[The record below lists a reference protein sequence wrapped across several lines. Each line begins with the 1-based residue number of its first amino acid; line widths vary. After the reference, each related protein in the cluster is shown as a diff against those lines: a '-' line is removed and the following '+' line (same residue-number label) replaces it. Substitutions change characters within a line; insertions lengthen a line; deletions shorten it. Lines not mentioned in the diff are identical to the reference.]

1 MKIKGAM
8 SMQDTSFKKGIMF
21 SLIAY
26 ILWGTLPLY
35 WALITGINAIE
46 TLMIRIILSLIF
58 MLLLLPLMK
67 QWTTFKNDLQQLI
80 ASPKKIII
88 IIIAGYVVTLNWGT
102 FIYAIEAGYVL
113 QTSLGYYINP
123 LVSILLAMI
132 FFKERFNRLEWLAIV
147 IALTGVLYM
156 TVKIGEFP
164 FISLLLA
171 FSFGIYGLLKKLVPL
186 NAMSSITIET
196 IVTTP
201 MALIYILYMTFQHH
215 LSIGFN
221 LSSFWLLFS
230 GAVTA
235 IPLLSFSAGAIRIPL
250 SLMGFIQYVGPTLI
264 FILGIFVFKE
274 PFNMDQF
281 ITFCFIWSGILIY
294 VLSQIIKIYKR
305 PTPLKYQD

>member
-1 MKIKGAM
+1 MT
-8 SMQDTSFKKGIMF
+8 MQDSSFKKGIMF
-21 SLIAY
+21 SFIAY

-35 WALITGINAIE
+35 WALITGIDAIE

-58 MLLLLPLMK
+58 MLILLPIMK
-67 QWTTFKNDLQQLI
+67 QWTTFKNDLHNLI
-80 ASPKKIII
+80 TSPKKLIII
-88 IIIAGYVVTLNWGT
+88 IVAGYVVTLNWGT

-132 FFKERFNRLEWLAIV
+132 FFKERFNRLEWGAIL

-156 TVKIGEFP
+156 TIKIGEFP
-164 FISLLLA
+164 YISLLLA

-186 NAMSSITIET
+186 NALSSITIET

-201 MALIYILYMTFQHH
+201 MALIYIIYMSLHSH
-215 LSIGFN
+215 LSIGLN
-221 LSSFWLLFS
+221 MSTFWLLFS

-235 IPLLSFSAGAIRIPL
+235 VPLLSFSAGAIRIPL

-264 FILGIFVFKE
+264 FILGIFVFNE
-274 PFNMDQF
+274 PFNTDQF
-281 ITFCFIWSGILIY
+281 ITFCFIWSGIFIY
-294 VLSQIIKIYKR
+294 ILSQIIKIYKR
-305 PTPLKYQD
+305 PTPLKYQ

>member
-1 MKIKGAM
+1 
-8 SMQDTSFKKGIMF
+8 MF
-21 SLIAY
+21 SFIAY

-58 MLLLLPLMK
+58 MLILLPIMK
-67 QWTTFKNDLQQLI
+67 QWTTFKNDLHSLI
-80 ASPKKIII
+80 ASPKKLIII
-88 IIIAGYVVTLNWGT
+88 IVAGYVVTLNWGT

-132 FFKERFNRLEWLAIV
+132 FFKERFNRLEWGAIL

-156 TVKIGEFP
+156 TIKIGEFP
-164 FISLLLA
+164 YISLLLA

-186 NAMSSITIET
+186 NALSSITIET

-201 MALIYILYMTFQHH
+201 MALIYILYMALHSH
-215 LSIGFN
+215 LSIGLN
-221 LSSFWLLFS
+221 MSTFWLLFS

-235 IPLLSFSAGAIRIPL
+235 VPLLSFSAGAIRIPL

-264 FILGIFVFKE
+264 FILGIFVFNE
-274 PFNMDQF
+274 PFNTDQF
-281 ITFCFIWSGILIY
+281 ITFCFIWSGIFIY
-294 VLSQIIKIYKR
+294 ILSQIIKIYKR
-305 PTPLKYQD
+305 PTPLKYQ

>member
-1 MKIKGAM
+1 MKIDRGDM
-8 SMQDTSFKKGIMF
+8 TMQDSSFKKGIMF
-21 SLIAY
+21 SFIAY

-58 MLLLLPLMK
+58 MLILLPIMK
-67 QWTTFKNDLQQLI
+67 QWTTFKNDLHSLI
-80 ASPKKIII
+80 ASPKKLIII
-88 IIIAGYVVTLNWGT
+88 IVAGYVVTLNWGT

-132 FFKERFNRLEWLAIV
+132 FFKERFNRLEWGAIL

-156 TVKIGEFP
+156 TIKIGEFP
-164 FISLLLA
+164 YISLLLA

-186 NAMSSITIET
+186 NALSSITIET

-201 MALIYILYMTFQHH
+201 MALIYIVYMALHSH
-215 LSIGFN
+215 LSIGLN
-221 LSSFWLLFS
+221 MSTFWLLFS

-235 IPLLSFSAGAIRIPL
+235 VPLLSFSAGAIRIPL

-264 FILGIFVFKE
+264 FILGIFVFNE
-274 PFNMDQF
+274 PFNTDQF
-281 ITFCFIWSGILIY
+281 ITFCFIWSGIFIY
-294 VLSQIIKIYKR
+294 ILSQIIKIYKR
-305 PTPLKYQD
+305 PTLLKYQ

>member
-1 MKIKGAM
+1 MA
-8 SMQDTSFKKGIMF
+8 MQDSSFKKGIMF
-21 SLIAY
+21 SFIAY

-58 MLLLLPLMK
+58 MLILLPIMK
-67 QWTTFKNDLQQLI
+67 QWTTFKNDLHNLI
-80 ASPKKIII
+80 ASPKKLIII
-88 IIIAGYVVTLNWGT
+88 IVAGYVVTLNWGT

-132 FFKERFNRLEWLAIV
+132 FFKERFNRLEWGAIL

-156 TVKIGEFP
+156 TIKIGEFP
-164 FISLLLA
+164 YISLLLA

-186 NAMSSITIET
+186 NALSSITIET

-201 MALIYILYMTFQHH
+201 MALIYIIYMSLHSH
-215 LSIGFN
+215 LSIGLN
-221 LSSFWLLFS
+221 MSTFWLLFS

-235 IPLLSFSAGAIRIPL
+235 VPLLSFSAGAIRIPL

-264 FILGIFVFKE
+264 FILGIFVFNE
-274 PFNMDQF
+274 PFNTDQF
-281 ITFCFIWSGILIY
+281 ITFCFIWSGIFIY
-294 VLSQIIKIYKR
+294 ILSQIIKIYKR
-305 PTPLKYQD
+305 PTPLKYQ

>member
-1 MKIKGAM
+1 
-8 SMQDTSFKKGIMF
+8 MQDSSFKKGIMF
-21 SLIAY
+21 SFIAY

-58 MLLLLPLMK
+58 MLILLPIMK
-67 QWTTFKNDLQQLI
+67 QWTTFKNDVHSLI
-80 ASPKKIII
+80 ASPKKLIII
-88 IIIAGYVVTLNWGT
+88 IVAGYVVTLNWGT

-132 FFKERFNRLEWLAIV
+132 FFKERFNRLEWGAIL

-156 TVKIGEFP
+156 TIKIGEFP
-164 FISLLLA
+164 YISLLLA

-186 NAMSSITIET
+186 NALSSITIET

-201 MALIYILYMTFQHH
+201 MALIYIVYMALHSH
-215 LSIGFN
+215 LSIGLN
-221 LSSFWLLFS
+221 MSTFWLLFS

-235 IPLLSFSAGAIRIPL
+235 VPLLSFSAGAIRIPL

-264 FILGIFVFKE
+264 FILGIFVFNE
-274 PFNMDQF
+274 PFNTDQF
-281 ITFCFIWSGILIY
+281 ITFCFIWSGIFIY
-294 VLSQIIKIYKR
+294 ILSQIIKIYKR
-305 PTPLKYQD
+305 PTPLKYQ

>member
-1 MKIKGAM
+1 
-8 SMQDTSFKKGIMF
+8 MF
-21 SLIAY
+21 SFIAY

-35 WALITGINAIE
+35 WALITGIDAIE

-58 MLLLLPLMK
+58 MLILLPIMK
-67 QWTTFKNDLQQLI
+67 QWTTFKNDLHNLI
-80 ASPKKIII
+80 TSPKKLIII
-88 IIIAGYVVTLNWGT
+88 IVAGYVVTLNWGT

-132 FFKERFNRLEWLAIV
+132 FFKERFNRLEWGAIL

-156 TVKIGEFP
+156 TIKIGEFP
-164 FISLLLA
+164 YISLLLA

-186 NAMSSITIET
+186 NALSSITIET

-201 MALIYILYMTFQHH
+201 MALIYIIYMSLHSH
-215 LSIGFN
+215 LSIGLN
-221 LSSFWLLFS
+221 MSTFWLLFS

-235 IPLLSFSAGAIRIPL
+235 VPLLSFSAGAIRIPL

-264 FILGIFVFKE
+264 FILGIFVFNE
-274 PFNMDQF
+274 PFNTDQF
-281 ITFCFIWSGILIY
+281 ITFCFIWSGIFIY
-294 VLSQIIKIYKR
+294 ILSQIIKIYKR
-305 PTPLKYQD
+305 PTPLKYQ

>member
-1 MKIKGAM
+1 MT
-8 SMQDTSFKKGIMF
+8 MQDSSFKKGIMF
-21 SLIAY
+21 SFIAY

-58 MLLLLPLMK
+58 MLILLPIMK
-67 QWTTFKNDLQQLI
+67 QWTTFKNDLHSLI
-80 ASPKKIII
+80 ASPKKLIII
-88 IIIAGYVVTLNWGT
+88 IVAGYVVTLNWGT

-132 FFKERFNRLEWLAIV
+132 FFKERFNRLEWGAIL

-156 TVKIGEFP
+156 TIKIGEFP
-164 FISLLLA
+164 YISLLLA

-186 NAMSSITIET
+186 NALSSITIET

-201 MALIYILYMTFQHH
+201 MALIYIVYMALHSH
-215 LSIGFN
+215 LSIGLN
-221 LSSFWLLFS
+221 MSTFWLLFS

-235 IPLLSFSAGAIRIPL
+235 VPLLSFSAGAIRIPL

-264 FILGIFVFKE
+264 FILGIFIFNE
-274 PFNMDQF
+274 PFNTDQF
-281 ITFCFIWSGILIY
+281 ITFCFIWSGIFIY
-294 VLSQIIKIYKR
+294 ILSQIIKIYKR
-305 PTPLKYQD
+305 PTPLKYQ

>member
-1 MKIKGAM
+1 MKIDRGDM
-8 SMQDTSFKKGIMF
+8 TMQDSSFKKGIMF
-21 SLIAY
+21 SFIAY

-58 MLLLLPLMK
+58 MLILLPIMK
-67 QWTTFKNDLQQLI
+67 QWTTFKNDLHSLI
-80 ASPKKIII
+80 ASPKKLIII
-88 IIIAGYVVTLNWGT
+88 IVAGYVVTLNWGT

-132 FFKERFNRLEWLAIV
+132 FFKERFNRLEWGAIL

-156 TVKIGEFP
+156 TIKIGEFP
-164 FISLLLA
+164 YISLLLA

-186 NAMSSITIET
+186 NALSSITIET

-201 MALIYILYMTFQHH
+201 MALIYIVYMALHSH
-215 LSIGFN
+215 LSIGLN
-221 LSSFWLLFS
+221 MSTFWLLFS

-235 IPLLSFSAGAIRIPL
+235 VPLLSFSAGAIRIPL

-264 FILGIFVFKE
+264 FILGIFVFNE
-274 PFNMDQF
+274 PFNTDQF
-281 ITFCFIWSGILIY
+281 ITFCFIWSGIFIY
-294 VLSQIIKIYKR
+294 ILSQIIKIYKR
-305 PTPLKYQD
+305 PTPLKYQ

>member
-1 MKIKGAM
+1 
-8 SMQDTSFKKGIMF
+8 MQDSSFKKGIMF
-21 SLIAY
+21 SFIAY

-58 MLLLLPLMK
+58 MLILLPIMK
-67 QWTTFKNDLQQLI
+67 QWTTFKNDLHSLI
-80 ASPKKIII
+80 ASPKKLIII
-88 IIIAGYVVTLNWGT
+88 IVAGYVVTLNWGT

-132 FFKERFNRLEWLAIV
+132 FFKERFNRLEWGAIL

-156 TVKIGEFP
+156 TIKIGEFP
-164 FISLLLA
+164 YISLLLA

-186 NAMSSITIET
+186 NALSSITIET

-201 MALIYILYMTFQHH
+201 MALIYIVYMAIHSH
-215 LSIGFN
+215 LSIGLN
-221 LSSFWLLFS
+221 MSTFWLLFS

-235 IPLLSFSAGAIRIPL
+235 VPLLSFSAGAIRIPL

-264 FILGIFVFKE
+264 FILGIFIFNE
-274 PFNMDQF
+274 PFNTDQF
-281 ITFCFIWSGILIY
+281 ITFCFIWSGIFIY
-294 VLSQIIKIYKR
+294 ILSQIIKIYKR
-305 PTPLKYQD
+305 PTPLKYQ

>member
-1 MKIKGAM
+1 
-8 SMQDTSFKKGIMF
+8 MF
-21 SLIAY
+21 SFIAY

-58 MLLLLPLMK
+58 MLILLPIMK
-67 QWTTFKNDLQQLI
+67 QWTTFKNDVHSLI
-80 ASPKKIII
+80 ASPKKLIII
-88 IIIAGYVVTLNWGT
+88 IVAGYVVTLNWGT

-132 FFKERFNRLEWLAIV
+132 FFKERFNRLEWGAIL

-156 TVKIGEFP
+156 TIKIGEFP
-164 FISLLLA
+164 YISLLLA

-186 NAMSSITIET
+186 NALSSITIET

-201 MALIYILYMTFQHH
+201 MALIYIVYMALHSH
-215 LSIGFN
+215 LSIGLN
-221 LSSFWLLFS
+221 MSTFWLLFS

-235 IPLLSFSAGAIRIPL
+235 VPLLSFSAGAIRIPL

-264 FILGIFVFKE
+264 FILGIFVFNE
-274 PFNMDQF
+274 PFNTDQF
-281 ITFCFIWSGILIY
+281 ITFCFIWSGIFIY
-294 VLSQIIKIYKR
+294 ILSQIIKIYKR
-305 PTPLKYQD
+305 PTPLKYQ

>member
-1 MKIKGAM
+1 
-8 SMQDTSFKKGIMF
+8 MQDSSFKKGIMF
-21 SLIAY
+21 SFIAY

-58 MLLLLPLMK
+58 MLILLPIMK
-67 QWTTFKNDLQQLI
+67 QWTTFKNDLHTLI
-80 ASPKKIII
+80 ASPKKLIII
-88 IIIAGYVVTLNWGT
+88 IVAGYVVTLNWGT

-132 FFKERFNRLEWLAIV
+132 FFKERFNRLEWGAIL

-156 TVKIGEFP
+156 TIKIGEFP
-164 FISLLLA
+164 YISLLLA

-186 NAMSSITIET
+186 NALSSITIET

-201 MALIYILYMTFQHH
+201 MALIYIIYMSLHSH
-215 LSIGFN
+215 LSIGLN
-221 LSSFWLLFS
+221 MSTFWLLFS

-235 IPLLSFSAGAIRIPL
+235 VPLLSFSAGAIRIPL

-264 FILGIFVFKE
+264 FILGIFVFNE
-274 PFNMDQF
+274 PFNTDQF
-281 ITFCFIWSGILIY
+281 ITFCFIWSGIFIY
-294 VLSQIIKIYKR
+294 ILSQIIKIYKR
-305 PTPLKYQD
+305 PTPLKYQ

>member
-1 MKIKGAM
+1 MT
-8 SMQDTSFKKGIMF
+8 MQDSSFKKGIMF
-21 SLIAY
+21 SFIAY

-35 WALITGINAIE
+35 WALITGIDAIE

-58 MLLLLPLMK
+58 MLILLPIMK
-67 QWTTFKNDLQQLI
+67 QWTTFKNDLHNLI
-80 ASPKKIII
+80 ASPKKLIII
-88 IIIAGYVVTLNWGT
+88 IVAGYVVTLNWGT

-132 FFKERFNRLEWLAIV
+132 FFKERFNRLEWGAIL

-156 TVKIGEFP
+156 TIKIGEFP
-164 FISLLLA
+164 YISLLLA

-186 NAMSSITIET
+186 NALSSITIET

-201 MALIYILYMTFQHH
+201 MALIYIIYMSLHSH
-215 LSIGFN
+215 LSIGLN
-221 LSSFWLLFS
+221 MSTFWLLFS

-235 IPLLSFSAGAIRIPL
+235 VPLLSFSAGAIRIPL

-264 FILGIFVFKE
+264 FILGIFVFNE
-274 PFNMDQF
+274 PFNTDQF
-281 ITFCFIWSGILIY
+281 ITFCFIWSGIFIY
-294 VLSQIIKIYKR
+294 ILSQIIKIYKR
-305 PTPLKYQD
+305 STPLKYQ

>member
-1 MKIKGAM
+1 
-8 SMQDTSFKKGIMF
+8 MQDSSFKKGIMF
-21 SLIAY
+21 SFIAY

-58 MLLLLPLMK
+58 MLILLPIMK
-67 QWTTFKNDLQQLI
+67 QWTTFKNDLHSLI
-80 ASPKKIII
+80 ASPKKLIII
-88 IIIAGYVVTLNWGT
+88 IVAGYVVTLNWGT

-132 FFKERFNRLEWLAIV
+132 FFKERFNRLEWGAIL

-156 TVKIGEFP
+156 TIKIGEFP
-164 FISLLLA
+164 YISLLLA
-171 FSFGIYGLLKKLVPL
+171 SSFGIYGLLKKLVPL
-186 NAMSSITIET
+186 NALSSITIET

-201 MALIYILYMTFQHH
+201 MALIYIVYMALHSH
-215 LSIGFN
+215 LSIGLN
-221 LSSFWLLFS
+221 MSTFWLLFS

-235 IPLLSFSAGAIRIPL
+235 VPLLSFSAGAIRIPL

-264 FILGIFVFKE
+264 FILGIFVFNE
-274 PFNMDQF
+274 PFNTDQF
-281 ITFCFIWSGILIY
+281 ITFCFIWSGIFIY
-294 VLSQIIKIYKR
+294 ILSQIIKIYKR
-305 PTPLKYQD
+305 PTPLKYQ

>member
-1 MKIKGAM
+1 
-8 SMQDTSFKKGIMF
+8 MF
-21 SLIAY
+21 SFIAY

-58 MLLLLPLMK
+58 MLILLPIMK
-67 QWTTFKNDLQQLI
+67 QWTTFKNDLHSLI
-80 ASPKKIII
+80 ASPKKLIII
-88 IIIAGYVVTLNWGT
+88 IVAGYVVTLNWGT

-132 FFKERFNRLEWLAIV
+132 FFKERFNRLEWGAIL

-156 TVKIGEFP
+156 TIKIGEFP
-164 FISLLLA
+164 YISLLLA

-186 NAMSSITIET
+186 NALSSITIET

-201 MALIYILYMTFQHH
+201 MALIYIVYMALHSH
-215 LSIGFN
+215 LSIGLN
-221 LSSFWLLFS
+221 ISTFWLLFS

-235 IPLLSFSAGAIRIPL
+235 VPLLSFSAGAIRIPL

-264 FILGIFVFKE
+264 FILGIFVFNE
-274 PFNMDQF
+274 PFNTDQF
-281 ITFCFIWSGILIY
+281 ITFCFIWSGIFIY
-294 VLSQIIKIYKR
+294 ILSQIIKIYKR
-305 PTPLKYQD
+305 PTPLKYQ

>member
-1 MKIKGAM
+1 
-8 SMQDTSFKKGIMF
+8 MQDTSFKKGIMF
-21 SLIAY
+21 SFIAY

-80 ASPKKIII
+80 ASPKKLII

-171 FSFGIYGLLKKLVPL
+171 FSFGIYGLLK
-186 NAMSSITIET
+186 N
-196 IVTTP
+196 
-201 MALIYILYMTFQHH
+201 
-215 LSIGFN
+215 
-221 LSSFWLLFS
+221 
-230 GAVTA
+230 
-235 IPLLSFSAGAIRIPL
+235 
-250 SLMGFIQYVGPTLI
+250 
-264 FILGIFVFKE
+264 
-274 PFNMDQF
+274 
-281 ITFCFIWSGILIY
+281 
-294 VLSQIIKIYKR
+294 
-305 PTPLKYQD
+305 

>member
-1 MKIKGAM
+1 
-8 SMQDTSFKKGIMF
+8 MQDSSFKKGIMF
-21 SLIAY
+21 SFIAY

-58 MLLLLPLMK
+58 MLILLPIMK
-67 QWTTFKNDLQQLI
+67 QWTTFKNDLHSLI
-80 ASPKKIII
+80 ASPKKLIII
-88 IIIAGYVVTLNWGT
+88 IVAGYVVTLNWGT

-132 FFKERFNRLEWLAIV
+132 FFKERFNRLEWGAIL

-156 TVKIGEFP
+156 TIKIGEFP
-164 FISLLLA
+164 YISLLLA

-186 NAMSSITIET
+186 NALSSITIET

-201 MALIYILYMTFQHH
+201 MALIYIVYMALHSH
-215 LSIGFN
+215 LSIGLN
-221 LSSFWLLFS
+221 MSTFWLLFS

-235 IPLLSFSAGAIRIPL
+235 VPLLSFSAGAIRIPL

-264 FILGIFVFKE
+264 FILGIFIFNE
-274 PFNMDQF
+274 PFNTDQF
-281 ITFCFIWSGILIY
+281 ITFCFIWSGIFIY
-294 VLSQIIKIYKR
+294 ILSQIIKIYKR
-305 PTPLKYQD
+305 PTPLKYQ

>member
-1 MKIKGAM
+1 
-8 SMQDTSFKKGIMF
+8 MF
-21 SLIAY
+21 SFIAY

-58 MLLLLPLMK
+58 MLILLPIMK
-67 QWTTFKNDLQQLI
+67 QWTTFKNDLHSLI
-80 ASPKKIII
+80 ASPKKLIII
-88 IIIAGYVVTLNWGT
+88 IVAGYVVTLNWGT

-132 FFKERFNRLEWLAIV
+132 FFKERFNRLEWGAIL

-156 TVKIGEFP
+156 TIKIGEFP
-164 FISLLLA
+164 YISLLLA

-186 NAMSSITIET
+186 NALSSITIET

-201 MALIYILYMTFQHH
+201 MALIYIVYMALHSH
-215 LSIGFN
+215 LSIGLN
-221 LSSFWLLFS
+221 MSTFWLLFS

-235 IPLLSFSAGAIRIPL
+235 VPLLSFSAGAIRIPL

-264 FILGIFVFKE
+264 FILGIFVFNE
-274 PFNMDQF
+274 PFNTDQF
-281 ITFCFIWSGILIY
+281 ITFCFIWSGIFIY
-294 VLSQIIKIYKR
+294 ILSQIIKIYKR
-305 PTPLKYQD
+305 PTPLKYQ

>member
-1 MKIKGAM
+1 MT
-8 SMQDTSFKKGIMF
+8 MQDSSFKKGIMF
-21 SLIAY
+21 SFIAY

-35 WALITGINAIE
+35 WALITGIDAIE

-58 MLLLLPLMK
+58 MLILLPIMK
-67 QWTTFKNDLQQLI
+67 QWTTFKNDLHNLI
-80 ASPKKIII
+80 ASPKKLTIII
-88 IIIAGYVVTLNWGT
+88 VAGYVVTLNWGT

-132 FFKERFNRLEWLAIV
+132 FFKERFNCLEWGAIL

-156 TVKIGEFP
+156 TIKIGEFP
-164 FISLLLA
+164 YISLLLA

-186 NAMSSITIET
+186 NALSSITIET

-201 MALIYILYMTFQHH
+201 MALIYIIYMSLHSH
-215 LSIGFN
+215 LSIGLN
-221 LSSFWLLFS
+221 MSTFWLLFS

-235 IPLLSFSAGAIRIPL
+235 VPLLSFSAGAIRIPL

-264 FILGIFVFKE
+264 FILGIFVFNE
-274 PFNMDQF
+274 PFNTDQF
-281 ITFCFIWSGILIY
+281 ITFCFIWSGIFIY
-294 VLSQIIKIYKR
+294 ILSQIIKIYKR
-305 PTPLKYQD
+305 PTPLKYQ

>member
-1 MKIKGAM
+1 MT
-8 SMQDTSFKKGIMF
+8 MQDSSFKKGIMF
-21 SLIAY
+21 SFIAY

-58 MLLLLPLMK
+58 MLILLPIMK
-67 QWTTFKNDLQQLI
+67 QWTTFKNDLHSLI
-80 ASPKKIII
+80 ASPKKLIII
-88 IIIAGYVVTLNWGT
+88 VAGYVVTLNWGT

-132 FFKERFNRLEWLAIV
+132 FFKERFNRLEWGAIL

-156 TVKIGEFP
+156 TIKIGEFP
-164 FISLLLA
+164 YISLLLA

-186 NAMSSITIET
+186 NALSSITIET

-201 MALIYILYMTFQHH
+201 MALIYIVYMALHSH
-215 LSIGFN
+215 LSIGLN
-221 LSSFWLLFS
+221 MSTFWLLFS

-235 IPLLSFSAGAIRIPL
+235 VPLLSFSAGAIRIPL

-264 FILGIFVFKE
+264 FILGIFVFNE
-274 PFNMDQF
+274 PFNTDQF
-281 ITFCFIWSGILIY
+281 ITFCFIWSGIFIY
-294 VLSQIIKIYKR
+294 ILSQIIKIYKR
-305 PTPLKYQD
+305 PTPLKYQ

>member
-1 MKIKGAM
+1 
-8 SMQDTSFKKGIMF
+8 MQDSSFKKGIMF
-21 SLIAY
+21 SFIAY

-35 WALITGINAIE
+35 WALITGIDAIE

-58 MLLLLPLMK
+58 MLILLPIMK
-67 QWTTFKNDLQQLI
+67 QWTTFKNDLHNLI
-80 ASPKKIII
+80 ASPKKLIII
-88 IIIAGYVVTLNWGT
+88 IVAGYVVTLNWGT

-132 FFKERFNRLEWLAIV
+132 FFKERFNRLEWGAIL

-156 TVKIGEFP
+156 TIKIGEFP
-164 FISLLLA
+164 YISLLLA

-186 NAMSSITIET
+186 NALSSITIET

-201 MALIYILYMTFQHH
+201 MALIYIIYMSLHGH
-215 LSIGFN
+215 LSIGLN
-221 LSSFWLLFS
+221 MSTFWLLFS

-235 IPLLSFSAGAIRIPL
+235 VPLLSFSAGAIRIPL

-264 FILGIFVFKE
+264 FILGIFVFNE
-274 PFNMDQF
+274 PFNTDQF
-281 ITFCFIWSGILIY
+281 ITFCFIWSGIFIY
-294 VLSQIIKIYKR
+294 ILSQIIKIYKR
-305 PTPLKYQD
+305 PTPLKYQ

>member
-1 MKIKGAM
+1 
-8 SMQDTSFKKGIMF
+8 MF
-21 SLIAY
+21 SFIAY

-58 MLLLLPLMK
+58 MLILLPIMK
-67 QWTTFKNDLQQLI
+67 QWTTFKNDLHSLI
-80 ASPKKIII
+80 APPKKLIII
-88 IIIAGYVVTLNWGT
+88 IVAGYVVTLNWGT

-132 FFKERFNRLEWLAIV
+132 FFKERFNRLEWGAIL

-156 TVKIGEFP
+156 TIKIGEFP
-164 FISLLLA
+164 YISLLLA

-186 NAMSSITIET
+186 NALSSITIET

-201 MALIYILYMTFQHH
+201 MALIYIVYMALHSH
-215 LSIGFN
+215 LSIGLN
-221 LSSFWLLFS
+221 MSTFWLLFS

-235 IPLLSFSAGAIRIPL
+235 VPLLSFSAGAIRIPL

-264 FILGIFVFKE
+264 FILGIFVFNE
-274 PFNMDQF
+274 PFNTDQF
-281 ITFCFIWSGILIY
+281 ITFCFIWSGIFIY
-294 VLSQIIKIYKR
+294 ILSQIIKIYKR
-305 PTPLKYQD
+305 PTPLKYQ

>member
-1 MKIKGAM
+1 
-8 SMQDTSFKKGIMF
+8 MF
-21 SLIAY
+21 SFIAY

-35 WALITGINAIE
+35 WALITGIDAIE

-58 MLLLLPLMK
+58 MLILLPIMK
-67 QWTTFKNDLQQLI
+67 QWTTFKNDLHNLI
-80 ASPKKIII
+80 ASPKKLIII
-88 IIIAGYVVTLNWGT
+88 IVAGYVVTLNWGT

-132 FFKERFNRLEWLAIV
+132 FFKERFNRLEWGAIL

-156 TVKIGEFP
+156 TIKIGEFP
-164 FISLLLA
+164 YISLLLA

-186 NAMSSITIET
+186 NALSSITIET

-201 MALIYILYMTFQHH
+201 MALIYIIYMSLHSH
-215 LSIGFN
+215 LSIGLN
-221 LSSFWLLFS
+221 MSTFWLLFS

-235 IPLLSFSAGAIRIPL
+235 VPLLSFSAGAIRIPL

-264 FILGIFVFKE
+264 FILGIFVFNE
-274 PFNMDQF
+274 PFNTDQF
-281 ITFCFIWSGILIY
+281 ITFCFIWSGIFIY
-294 VLSQIIKIYKR
+294 ILSQIIKIYKR
-305 PTPLKYQD
+305 PTPLKYQ

>member
-1 MKIKGAM
+1 
-8 SMQDTSFKKGIMF
+8 MQDSSFKKGIMF
-21 SLIAY
+21 SFIAY

-58 MLLLLPLMK
+58 MLILLPIMK
-67 QWTTFKNDLQQLI
+67 QWTTFKNDLHSLI
-80 ASPKKIII
+80 ASPKKLIII
-88 IIIAGYVVTLNWGT
+88 IVAGYVVTLNWGT

-132 FFKERFNRLEWLAIV
+132 FFKERFNRLEWGAIL

-156 TVKIGEFP
+156 TIKIGEFP
-164 FISLLLA
+164 YISLLLA

-186 NAMSSITIET
+186 NALSSITIET

-201 MALIYILYMTFQHH
+201 MALIYIVYMALHSH
-215 LSIGFN
+215 LSIGLN
-221 LSSFWLLFS
+221 MSTFWLLFS

-235 IPLLSFSAGAIRIPL
+235 VPLLSFSAGAIRIPL

-264 FILGIFVFKE
+264 FILGIFVFNE
-274 PFNMDQF
+274 PFNTDQF
-281 ITFCFIWSGILIY
+281 ITFCFIWSGIFIY
-294 VLSQIIKIYKR
+294 ILSQIIKIYKR
-305 PTPLKYQD
+305 PTPLKYQ

>member
-1 MKIKGAM
+1 
-8 SMQDTSFKKGIMF
+8 MQDSSFKKGIMF
-21 SLIAY
+21 SFIAY

-58 MLLLLPLMK
+58 MLILLPIMK
-67 QWTTFKNDLQQLI
+67 QWTTFKNDLHSLI
-80 ASPKKIII
+80 APPKKLIII
-88 IIIAGYVVTLNWGT
+88 IVAGYVVTLNWGT

-132 FFKERFNRLEWLAIV
+132 FFKERFNRLEWGAIL

-156 TVKIGEFP
+156 TIKIGEFP
-164 FISLLLA
+164 YISLLLA

-186 NAMSSITIET
+186 NALSSITIET

-201 MALIYILYMTFQHH
+201 MALIYIVYMALHSH
-215 LSIGFN
+215 LSIGLN
-221 LSSFWLLFS
+221 MSTFWLLFS

-235 IPLLSFSAGAIRIPL
+235 VPLLSFSAGAIRIPL

-264 FILGIFVFKE
+264 FILGIFVFNE
-274 PFNMDQF
+274 PFNTDQF
-281 ITFCFIWSGILIY
+281 ITFCFIWSGIFIY
-294 VLSQIIKIYKR
+294 ILSQIIKIYKR
-305 PTPLKYQD
+305 PTPLKYQ

>member
-1 MKIKGAM
+1 MT
-8 SMQDTSFKKGIMF
+8 MQDSSFKKGIMF
-21 SLIAY
+21 SFIAY

-58 MLLLLPLMK
+58 MLILLPIMK
-67 QWTTFKNDLQQLI
+67 QWTTFKNDLHSLI
-80 ASPKKIII
+80 ASPKKLIII
-88 IIIAGYVVTLNWGT
+88 IVAGYVVTLNWGT

-132 FFKERFNRLEWLAIV
+132 FFKERFNRLEWGAIL

-156 TVKIGEFP
+156 TIKIGEFP
-164 FISLLLA
+164 YISLLLA

-186 NAMSSITIET
+186 NALSSITIET

-201 MALIYILYMTFQHH
+201 MALIYIVYMALHSH
-215 LSIGFN
+215 LSIGLN
-221 LSSFWLLFS
+221 MSTFWLLFS

-235 IPLLSFSAGAIRIPL
+235 VPLLSFSAGAIRIPL

-264 FILGIFVFKE
+264 FILGIFVFNE
-274 PFNMDQF
+274 PFNTDQF
-281 ITFCFIWSGILIY
+281 ITFCFIWSGIFIY
-294 VLSQIIKIYKR
+294 ILSQIIKIYKR
-305 PTPLKYQD
+305 PTPLKYQ

>member
-1 MKIKGAM
+1 MT
-8 SMQDTSFKKGIMF
+8 MQDSSFKKGIMF
-21 SLIAY
+21 SFIAY

-35 WALITGINAIE
+35 WALITGIDAIE

-58 MLLLLPLMK
+58 MLILLPIMK
-67 QWTTFKNDLQQLI
+67 QWTTFKNDLHNLI
-80 ASPKKIII
+80 ASPKKLIII
-88 IIIAGYVVTLNWGT
+88 IVAGYVVTLNWGT

-132 FFKERFNRLEWLAIV
+132 FFKERFNRLEWGAIL

-156 TVKIGEFP
+156 TIKIGEFP
-164 FISLLLA
+164 YISLLLA

-186 NAMSSITIET
+186 NALSSITIET

-201 MALIYILYMTFQHH
+201 MALIYIIYMSLHSH
-215 LSIGFN
+215 LSIGLN
-221 LSSFWLLFS
+221 MSTFWLLFS

-235 IPLLSFSAGAIRIPL
+235 VPLLSFSAGAIRIPL

-264 FILGIFVFKE
+264 FILGIFVFNE
-274 PFNMDQF
+274 PFNTDQF
-281 ITFCFIWSGILIY
+281 ITFCFIWSGIFIY
-294 VLSQIIKIYKR
+294 ILSQIIKIYKR
-305 PTPLKYQD
+305 PTPLKYQ